1 MNYISFRIIFIC
13 IFLPP
18 IMYIFS
24 VQVLEGYL
32 QSKRGKDL
40 KNIIIQDYEA
50 LYDGRYGIKEEIN
63 NNIDRFLENDT
74 LRSLGVITKIV
85 VTTKKGEL
93 LYPYYYEEGGIY
105 FNKQRGFDSDS
116 SESFNYIKIAE
127 RNFQILND
135 GLTLSVDV
143 KVKHNSWL
151 TNSILILYLFSS
163 ILLLYWHYKKRV
175 REWVATRENEKKRI
189 DLLSKRLDESEKIM
203 EELSAKEKEYISKV
217 EKLKH
222 DKDDLESDVVQ
233 LMDEVEIQ
241 KKKSLEIDEILDE
254 MEKLEEHASKNIALK
269 EEKEREIT
277 QLREEINQLRMI
289 EERGAKK
296 RKKDIDSVEKR
307 FNVIYKNLIFH
318 KKALEGYIHLT
329 QDFQL
334 KAEEI
339 IHRLNQDDSLVNIK
353 RKFFSKKG
361 KLNIFEV
368 IFSYS
373 GRIYFKKRGD
383 KKIEIITIGTKN
395 TQEQDIKFIESM
407 S

>member
-18 IMYIFS
+18 ILYIFS
-24 VQVLEGYL
+24 VQILEGYL
-32 QSKRGKDL
+32 QNSREKDV
-40 KNIIIQDYEA
+40 KNVIIQDYEA
-50 LYDGRYGIKEEIN
+50 LYDGRYSIKEEIH
-63 NNIDRFLENDT
+63 NNIDRFLGNDT
-74 LRSLGVITKIV
+74 LQPLGVITKIV
-85 VTTKKGEL
+85 VTSKKGEL
-93 LYPYYYEEGGIY
+93 LYPYFWEEGDMS
-105 FNKQRGFDSDS
+105 FNKQGEFGGNN
-116 SESFNYIKIAE
+116 SESLDYIKIAE
-127 RNFQILND
+127 KNFQILND
-135 GLTLSVDV
+135 GLTVSIDV

-189 DLLSKRLDESEKIM
+189 DFLSKKLDESEKTM
-203 EELSAKEKEYISKV
+203 EGLSRKEKDYITKV
-217 EKLKH
+217 EKFKH
-222 DKDDLESDVVQ
+222 DKDNLESEVVH

-254 MEKLEEHASKNIALK
+254 MERLEEDSKKNMALK

-277 QLREEINQLRMI
+277 QLREEINQLKMI
-289 EERGAKK
+289 EEQGAKK
-296 RKKDIDSVEKR
+296 RKKEIDSVEKR
-307 FNVIYKNLIFH
+307 FTVIYKKLIFN

-361 KLNIFEV
+361 KLHIFET

-373 GRIYFKKRGD
+373 GRIYFKKRDD
-383 KKIEIITIGTKN
+383 KRIEIITIGTKN
-395 TQEQDIKFIESM
+395 TQEQDITFIEGM